1 MRAKATT
8 DAILKTLIK
17 KNRPP
22 KVRFLRSNFWGSVQ
36 RASGFL
42 NEAYDFPLYTQTSK
56 LAVFLSYL

>member
-8 DAILKTLIK
+8 DAVLKTLIK
-17 KNRPP
+17 KNRCA
-22 KVRFLRSNFWGSVQ
+22 KK
-36 RASGFL
+36 ASGFL